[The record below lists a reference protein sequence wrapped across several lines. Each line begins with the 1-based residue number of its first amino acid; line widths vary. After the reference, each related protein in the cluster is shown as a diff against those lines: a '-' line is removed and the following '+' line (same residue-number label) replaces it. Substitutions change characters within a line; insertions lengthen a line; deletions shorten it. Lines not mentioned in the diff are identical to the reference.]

1 MTSNGSG
8 AAEFDPQ
15 HQSIRQREKAG
26 LAGGSGLKEAEAR
39 LSFRPFAA
47 KFTLFSRH

>member
-15 HQSIRQREKAG
+15 HHSIRQREKAG
-26 LAGGSGLKEAEAR
+26 LVVGTMQKGPASLPGLSY
-39 LSFRPFAA
+39 LNQ
-47 KFTLFSRH
+47 L